1 MSSTK
6 QNTSRDWEFIK
17 QQIDLVDYAEQQ
29 GYQINKQKSSN
40 TFVVMRKGEGDVVI
54 IYKND
59 HTNRHEFFNPNDG
72 NDKGTVID
80 FQKVR
85 SNGDWKEVFYKIDSY
100 LGNTPA
106 NYKPYVKLDPTPP
119 PTREQAIQ
127 HEFKFQPLTNLVY
140 LKSRGLT
147 EETISSPEFKN
158 RIFNNTLKDKDGN
171 VFVNVVFPL
180 KNETGTISAIV
191 RNETYNKI
199 DQKRIDASWITNT
212 KHKEGDTQRLV
223 IMESPIDGLS
233 FHQLMP
239 PQNDEKR
246 VYLATAGKLSGTQPR
261 FIQLAIDTLK
271 PKQII
276 LANDNDQAGI
286 NQNINI
292 IGFIRIEGV
301 EESKKIKA
309 HLNLPQPSQAV
320 LNVEFVHANQLE
332 GKVLAQSVGNQI
344 VSAINKNT
352 PEGIEKDAKVQ
363 LLQNET
369 NRSEIVVSFTNSRP
383 NLIRLERA
391 LIDIKGLDELV
402 LVKRSQEKDMNE
414 DLKKAVKHK
423 LEDMPTESLYKSNQT
438 SLRKV
443 SNISDDEV
451 KVIAKNASKEG
462 NKIEFWGKNG
472 YLEAQN
478 VSTLL
483 VENKR
488 SRFKTEFEIIQE
500 IEPKGLLL
508 QKQDKGYKITEKSL
522 SMDLKPDFKGID
534 SEIDK
539 GITRLK
545 K

>member
-100 LGNTPA
+100 LGNTPT
-106 NYKPYVKLDPTPP
+106 NYKPYVKLDRTSP

-292 IGFIRIEGV
+292 IGFIRVEGV

-320 LNVEFVHANQLE
+320 LNVELVHANQLE

-522 SMDLKPDFKGID
+522 SIDLKPDLKGID

>member
-1 MSSTK
+1 MSTTK

-106 NYKPYVKLDPTPP
+106 NYKPYVKLDPTSP

-344 VSAINKNT
+344 VNAINKNT

>member
-106 NYKPYVKLDPTPP
+106 NYKPYVKLDPTSP

-344 VSAINKNT
+344 VNAINKNT

-383 NLIRLERA
+383 NLIRLERT

>member
-6 QNTSRDWEFIK
+6 QNTSRDWELIK
-17 QQIDLVDYAEQQ
+17 QQIDLVDFAEQQ

-59 HTNRHEFFNPNDG
+59 HTNRHEYFNPNDG

-85 SNGDWKEVFYKIDSY
+85 SNGDWKDVFYKIDSY
-100 LGNTPA
+100 IGNTPK
-106 NYKPYVKLDPTPP
+106 NYTPYVKLDPTAP
-119 PTREQAIQ
+119 PTREQVIQ
-127 HEFKFQPLTNLVY
+127 HEFKFQHLTNLDY

-171 VFVNVVFPL
+171 IFVNTVFPL

-191 RNETYNKI
+191 RNEAYNKI

-212 KHKEGDTQRLV
+212 RHIEGETQRLV

-239 PQNDEKR
+239 PQAEEKR

-271 PKQII
+271 PKQIV

-292 IGFIRIEGV
+292 IGFIRAEGV
-301 EESKKIKA
+301 EESQKIKA

-320 LNVEFVHANQLE
+320 LNVEFVHGNQFE
-332 GKVLAQSVGNQI
+332 GKSLSQSVSNQI
-344 VSAINKNT
+344 VNAINKNT
-352 PEGIEKDAKVQ
+352 PEGLEKDAKVQ
-363 LLQNET
+363 FLSNET
-369 NRSEIVVSFTNSRP
+369 NRSEISVSFTNTRA
-383 NLIRLERA
+383 NLIRLEKA
-391 LIDIKGLDELV
+391 LLEIKGLDELV

-414 DLKKAVKHK
+414 DLKKGVKQK
-423 LEDMPTESLYKSNQT
+423 LDDIPTESLYKSNQLA
-438 SLRKV
+438 LRKV

-472 YLEAQN
+472 YLESQN
-478 VSTLL
+478 VSPVL

-488 SRFKTEFEIIQE
+488 SRFKTEFEIIKE

-508 QKQDKGYKITEKSL
+508 QKQEKGFKITEKSQ
-522 SMDLKPDFKGID
+522 SIDSKPDFKNIE
-534 SEIDK
+534 SEIDT
-539 GITRLK
+539 GVSRLK
-545 K
+545 R

>member
-1 MSSTK
+1 MDSTK
-6 QNTSRDWEFIK
+6 QNISRDWEVIK

-59 HTNRHEFFNPNDG
+59 YTNRHEFFNPNDG

-100 LGNTPA
+100 LGNIA
-106 NYKPYVKLDPTPP
+106 VNKPYVKLNPT

-127 HEFKFQPLTNLVY
+127 HEFKFQPFTNLVY

-147 EETISSPEFKN
+147 EETIYSPEFKN

-171 VFVNVVFPL
+171 VFVNTVFPL
-180 KNETGTISAIV
+180 KNETGTISTIV

-199 DQKRIDASWITNT
+199 DQKRIDASWITCT
-212 KHKEGDTQRLV
+212 KHKEGETQRLV

-239 PQNDEKR
+239 PQTDEKR

-292 IGFIRIEGV
+292 IGFIRTAGV
-301 EESKKIKA
+301 EESQKIKA

-320 LNVEFVHANQLE
+320 LNVEFTHTNQLE
-332 GKVLAQSVGNQI
+332 GKILAQFVGNQI
-344 VSAINKNT
+344 VNAISKNT
-352 PEGIEKDAKVQ
+352 SESIEKDAKVQ

-369 NRSEIVVSFTNSRP
+369 NRSEIVVSFTNSLS
-383 NLIRLERA
+383 NLIRLERV

-414 DLKKAVKHK
+414 DLKKAVKHN
-423 LEDMPTESLYKSNQT
+423 LEEIPTESLYKSNQI

-443 SNISDDEV
+443 LNMSVDEV
-451 KVIAKNASKEG
+451 KVIARNASKEG

-472 YLEAQN
+472 YLESQN
-478 VSTLL
+478 VSPLL

-522 SMDLKPDFKGID
+522 SSELEPDFKGID
-534 SEIDK
+534 SKVDK
-539 GITRLK
+539 AITRLK

>member
-1 MSSTK
+1 MDSTK
-6 QNTSRDWEFIK
+6 QNISRDWEVIK

-59 HTNRHEFFNPNDG
+59 YTNRHEFFNPNDG

-100 LGNTPA
+100 LGNIA
-106 NYKPYVKLDPTPP
+106 VNKPYVKLNPTPP
-119 PTREQAIQ
+119 PTRKQAIQ

-147 EETISSPEFKN
+147 EETIYSPEFKN

-171 VFVNVVFPL
+171 VFVNTVFPL
-180 KNETGTISAIV
+180 KNETGTISTIV

-199 DQKRIDASWITNT
+199 DQKRIDASWITCT
-212 KHKEGDTQRLV
+212 KHKEGETQRLV

-239 PQNDEKR
+239 PQTDEKR

-292 IGFIRIEGV
+292 IGFIRIAGV
-301 EESKKIKA
+301 EESQKIKA

-320 LNVEFVHANQLE
+320 LNVEFTHTNQLE
-332 GKVLAQSVGNQI
+332 GKMLAQFVGNQI
-344 VSAINKNT
+344 VNAISKNT
-352 PEGIEKDAKVQ
+352 SESIEKDAKVQ

-369 NRSEIVVSFTNSRP
+369 NRSEIVVSFTNSLS
-383 NLIRLERA
+383 NLIRLERV

-414 DLKKAVKHK
+414 DLKKAVKHN
-423 LEDMPTESLYKSNQT
+423 LEEIPTESLYKSNQI

-443 SNISDDEV
+443 LNMSVDEV
-451 KVIAKNASKEG
+451 KVIARNASKEG

-472 YLEAQN
+472 YLESQN
-478 VSTLL
+478 VSPLL

-522 SMDLKPDFKGID
+522 SSELEPDFKGID
-534 SEIDK
+534 SKVDK
-539 GITRLK
+539 AITRLK